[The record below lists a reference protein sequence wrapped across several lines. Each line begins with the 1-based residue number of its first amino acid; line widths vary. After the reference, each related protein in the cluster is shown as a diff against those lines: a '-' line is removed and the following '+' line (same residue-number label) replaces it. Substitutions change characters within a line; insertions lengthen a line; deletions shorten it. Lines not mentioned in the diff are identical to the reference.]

1 MLMILDLAAV
11 ESLLAERRV
20 AALIREVVRQEVC
33 VRLLEGH
40 SMEFVREHLRSIMR
54 EAWCIEAN
62 PDTVSLYAEV
72 GGLSY
77 AEQIDEMG
85 SIEGTE
91 RRLTHRQAGNLNP
104 TCPKGHRFGL
114 ANDAKVSNTYV
125 SPNGSRQCRTCRNA
139 WKRAWRAAQPKKGR
153 MTHCRRGHELAG
165 ENIRTRASGKRD
177 CVPCNNIRNAL
188 RTR

>member
-11 ESLLAERRV
+11 ESLLVERRV
-20 AALIREVVRQEVC
+20 AAPIREVVRQEVC

-40 SMEFVREHLRSIMR
+40 SMESVREHLRSIMR

-77 AEQIDEMG
+77 AEQLDETG
-85 SIEGTE
+85 NIKA
-91 RRLTHRQAGNLNP
+91 HRQAGDLNP
-104 TCPKGHRFGL
+104 TCPKGHPFGR
-114 ANDAKVSNTYV
+114 ANDARVSNTYV

-165 ENIRTRASGKRD
+165 KNIRTRASGKRD
-177 CVPCNNIRNAL
+177 CVLCNNIRNAL